1 LPNRQIK
8 KSTNFLTAKAYVPPH
23 LRGANK
29 SATAAFKSKL
39 HDDDEKADT
48 KLKISSNEK
57 KTLDPQAEKEKKI
70 KNLKKV

>member
-1 LPNRQIK
+1 MVYLK
-8 KSTNFLTAKAYVPPH
+8 AKAYVPPH

-29 SATAAFKSKL
+29 STAAAFKSKL

-48 KLKISSNEK
+48 KLKVKSNEK
-57 KTLDPQAEKEKKI
+57 KVLDPQAEKEKKI